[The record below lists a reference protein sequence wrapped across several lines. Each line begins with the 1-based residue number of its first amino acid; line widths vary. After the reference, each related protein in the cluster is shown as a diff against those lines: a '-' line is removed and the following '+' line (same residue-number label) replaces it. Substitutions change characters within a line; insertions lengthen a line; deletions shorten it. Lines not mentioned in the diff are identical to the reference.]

1 MTGFIM
7 IKRCNPKDHPMSY
20 YSCVKN
26 INIKMKNLWKTIFLV
41 CFIGIAESFCFLLI
55 NTAENRG

>member
-1 MTGFIM
+1 MRLMTGFIM

-26 INIKMKNLWKTIFLV
+26 INIKMKKFM
-41 CFIGIAESFCFLLI
+41 
-55 NTAENRG
+55 ENHISGLFYWDR

>member
-26 INIKMKNLWKTIFLV
+26 INIKMKKFMENHISGLFYWDRWKFLFSSDQY
-41 CFIGIAESFCFLLI
+41 C
-55 NTAENRG
+55 